1 MIEIDPGII
10 DGKILF
16 ERVKATA
23 KTQNISKDFYN
34 SNDNYLTDI
43 SINKLHEVMTGFY
56 KNLHMM
62 NATWA
67 IEDKPLASTR
77 PLIGGTIVFCKRVV
91 RKLLR
96 WLFIPFY
103 QQQSEFNGAV
113 TKTLSDMIKIQEI
126 LIREYEERLMK
137 GDTDEG

>member
-1 MIEIDPGII
+1 M
-10 DGKILF
+10 
-16 ERVKATA
+16 
-23 KTQNISKDFYN
+23 
-34 SNDNYLTDI
+34 
-43 SINKLHEVMTGFY
+43 
-56 KNLHMM
+56 
-62 NATWA
+62 
-67 IEDKPLASTR
+67 
-77 PLIGGTIVFCKRVV
+77 